1 MGVIR
6 RRLPNKIH
14 RKAPSGSGKLPRIS
28 ALVAWRF
35 LSTLVVATVVHFDF
49 RRLRFV
55 RRYGVRLVMSR
66 SVRLVVSR
74 GVRLVVLRLP
84 FLNLVQLHRFQT
96 LHAEADEGTREK
108 K

>member
-1 MGVIR
+1 MHRQGQENCR
-6 RRLPNKIH
+6 ELPH
-14 RKAPSGSGKLPRIS
+14 LF
-28 ALVAWRF
+28 AWHS

-74 GVRLVVLRLP
+74 GMRLVVLRLP